1 MTIIILLK
9 QNEVSI
15 LIYRVDNGDSAL
27 APRTVADEAP
37 RKQSYKQCWT
47 HLDYAHVHHSSEYE

>member
-27 APRTVADEAP
+27 APQIIADEAL
-37 RKQSYKQCWT
+37 RKQSYKQYWT

>member
-15 LIYRVDNGDSAL
+15 LIYRADNGDSAPTPQT
-27 APRTVADEAP
+27 AADEELH
-37 RKQSYKQCWT
+37 RQSCKQYLR
-47 HLDYAHVHHSSEYE
+47 H